1 MKEFKLEC
9 ISGSLKG
16 KSWTF
21 REGIKYRLARDR
33 NADISTPPG
42 EMTISSRN
50 TFLTIQ
56 NGIPYVGSGK
66 VNDDGTVG
74 TWLNGSYLT
83 EKADDNDIK
92 KGWFPLNNN
101 DTIAIG
107 YGGRE
112 MKFRFMCPERSFSM
126 TEARKTVERELQ
138 NFNGRRPYNIHKHAK
153 DVNPGRIKRQVQ
165 EAMEQIYSGKNLMV
179 EDWDKEFSEDVC
191 KEVSQKHIRFREKEI
206 SAKKDILEHIRKD
219 IKAQNDLINEQE
231 EILDSPVRVK
241 EFIPEKEK
249 QPAKQAK
256 NMIKERELTILSSEA
271 AKDYKT
277 NFSFDTLKKIGSGG
291 FSNVFLIRD
300 RRDQELLVLKS
311 LDVVKNM
318 TSIQEAKYLREADLG
333 ERLDHKNLVKTYD
346 IRKHNGNYYMIM
358 EHCDGG
364 SIGDL
369 MKESYGYLDLEEA
382 TEYFLQVLDG
392 LDYLHNVEIEQPDQN
407 GVIHKV
413 KGIVH
418 RDIKPENMLIKNTD
432 GKRVIK
438 ISDFGLS
445 KSYELAGYSGIT
457 NGEVAGSRKYCSK
470 RQFSDYYKYVGP
482 QDDVFSAAASYYEMI
497 TGKCVRDREKYKDLN
512 FAILAGSLVPVRE
525 ANPHIPQALAEVID
539 SVLQEESLGSE
550 SQFTTAKELKEK
562 IKDALD
568 IR

>member
-16 KSWTF
+16 QSWTF
-21 REGIKYRLARDR
+21 REGDKYKLARDR

-50 TFLTIQ
+50 TFLTVQ
-56 NGIPYVGSGK
+56 SGIPYVGSGK
-66 VNDDGTVG
+66 VNDRQTVG
-74 TWLNGSYLT
+74 TWLNGLYLD
-83 EKADDNDIK
+83 EKADENDIK
-92 KGWFPLNNN
+92 GGGFPLRNN
-101 DTIAIG
+101 DIISIG
-107 YGGRE
+107 YEGRE
-112 MKFRFMCPERSFSM
+112 MKFRFMCPERDFSIEE
-126 TEARKTVERELQ
+126 TRKTLELILRH
-138 NFNGRRPYNIHKHAK
+138 FEGRRPYNIHKYAK

-165 EAMEQIYSGKNLMV
+165 EVMERIYDSRNLMT
-179 EDWDKEFSEDVC
+179 EDWDKALPKVVG
-191 KEVSQKHIRFREKEI
+191 KEVSQKHISFQEKEI
-206 SAKKDILEHIRKD
+206 SAKKDILEHIHNDAKTQ
-219 IKAQNDLINEQE
+219 KDLINDQE
-231 EILDSPVRVK
+231 EILNVPVSVK
-241 EFIPEKEK
+241 EFVPKKDNQPVK
-249 QPAKQAK
+249 QVK
-256 NMIKERELTILSSEA
+256 NNMKERELTILSSEA
-271 AKDYKT
+271 VKDYKT
-277 NFSFDTLKKIGSGG
+277 KFPFDILEQIGRGG
-291 FSNVFLIRD
+291 FSDVYLIRD
-300 RRDQELLVLKS
+300 KRDQELLVLKS

-333 ERLDHKNLVKTYD
+333 ERLNHKNLVKTYD
-346 IRKHNGNYYMIM
+346 IRKHTGNYYMIM
-358 EHCDGG
+358 EYCDGG

-512 FAILAGSLVPVRE
+512 FAILAGSLVPVRQ
-525 ANPHIPQALAEVID
+525 ANPRIPPALAEVID

-550 SQFTTAKELKEK
+550 SRFTTAKELKEK